1 MVSDTVNDAPA
12 KGRASL
18 GIDMGAIGR
27 DAAVKTVDVAL
38 MPDDIAKLPW
48 LVRRSR
54 ATLRIIQQDIG
65 SLVAV
70 KLLFARLTVA
80 GLASLWGAIAAN
92 VGAPLLVVM
101 NGLCLRGGG
110 ETTAAPS
117 PTAPLAPAGTGQ
129 PVLAT
134 QG

>member
-1 MVSDTVNDAPA
+1 MVSDGVNDAPA
-12 KGRASL
+12 NGRASL
-18 GIDMGAIGR
+18 GIAMGLIGR
-27 DAAVKTVDVAL
+27 DAAVETAGAAL

-65 SLVAV
+65 FSVAV
-70 KLLFARLTVA
+70 KLLFARLTAA
-80 GLASLWGAIAAN
+80 GLASLSGAIAAN
-92 VGAPLLVVM
+92 VGAPLLVVLD
-101 NGLCLRGGG
+101 GLRLLGGG
-110 ETTAAPS
+110 KTTATPP

-129 PVLAT
+129 RVLAT

>member
-1 MVSDTVNDAPA
+1 MVRDTVNDASA

-18 GIDMGAIGR
+18 GIAMGAIGR
-27 DAAVKTVDVAL
+27 DAAVKTADVAL

-70 KLLFARLTVA
+70 KLLFARLTAA
-80 GLASLWGAIAAN
+80 GLASLSGAIAAK
-92 VGAPLLVVM
+92 VGAPLLVVLD
-101 NGLCLRGGG
+101 GLRLLGGG
-110 ETTAAPS
+110 ETTAAHP
-117 PTAPLAPAGTGQ
+117 PMAPLAPAGTGR